1 MVHHHLKICSSMASQ
16 ANRMQFP
23 SMPHLQTEASLPGP
37 GAHLSLRT
45 LQRRGEE
52 DLRLSKAHGV
62 EVKQSRG
69 G

>member
-1 MVHHHLKICSSMASQ
+1 
-16 ANRMQFP
+16 MQFP